1 MLRGNSLYKS
11 IKLFKAKEKKNTM
24 KLFISIVICLLQLN
38 ALSQT
43 TIKRV
48 VVNDE
53 RRPLIGTVI
62 TCLDKNDK
70 LLHGSITDVTGT
82 FSITADFSQK
92 EWLRVSYLGY
102 ENQDFNSLASL
113 PDTIVM
119 KERSEELGEVVV
131 QGKSIVTQKSD
142 RLVFN
147 IANSNLTKGNN
158 TMQLL
163 RFTPLMRMDNDKISM
178 LGKSK
183 MQLYINGKKSN
194 MGDDALQNYLRTLPA
209 EKVERIELLTNPG
222 GEFRVESDEGILNV
236 VLKKNENEGWKGVL
250 ALNDKLGYYNS
261 YGGNLY
267 LDYQK
272 DKFSLSM
279 SGYGNRS
286 QENIKENT
294 RYEYLNENLSNT
306 VNQIT
311 RLDHRLGGAN
321 LNMDYQ
327 LAKNHNI
334 GMMVD
339 AFYARRYDNID
350 SNTDYSSLHSN
361 VADSSIYTM
370 NRGDREQLMLTG
382 NLNYRWKTDKK
393 GSQLSFDVDYLWAD
407 NNLEQPMTYTYTIQS
422 SEKRFT
428 QNTDEIYNTYSAKLE
443 YLHVFKPQSRLR
455 VGLESYHT
463 NNDRNFFY
471 GNYQNGR
478 YESDVQKSNRFEI
491 NEDYWSAYATLN
503 TNWSR
508 KVITIMGVRGEY
520 IERKGTLH
528 NNGEKVSR
536 DDFSVLPNLTFM
548 YRPNNS
554 HQLVYTLSSRMAYP
568 SFNRLN
574 PFRYYISPSVYK
586 ENDPNIEHSQIFT
599 HTLRYILKQHYV
611 FTFNYISGKGVNE
624 FSTPAGNGLTRISA
638 RTFGK
643 THIIQGVLNWN
654 DSFWD
659 NCLYLN
665 VSLDGMFNRS
675 YGHFDEYKIDVSDFS
690 YSASLDL
697 GLLLSKRYKWSM
709 EFSGKYQSEMELAQ
723 EASDDSYHLNLGV
736 RKNFKN
742 GISLRVNGDYLIH
755 NEGRMKFLN
764 TDNYNF
770 NQNVNYHFR
779 KLSATVSV
787 PFGKKKVKGSRKNN
801 GISLDVKKRIK
812 E

>member
-1 MLRGNSLYKS
+1 
-11 IKLFKAKEKKNTM
+11 M
-24 KLFISIVICLLQLN
+24 KILVFLIISLLQLN
-38 ALSQT
+38 VLAQT

-53 RRPLIGTVI
+53 RHPLIGTVV

-147 IANSNLTKGNN
+147 VANSNLTKGNN

-222 GEFRVESDEGILNV
+222 GEFRVESDEGIVNV

-279 SGYGNRS
+279 SGYGNRN

-370 NRGDREQLMLTG
+370 NRGAREQLMLTG

-393 GSQLSFDVDYLWAD
+393 GSKLSFDVDYLWAD
-407 NNLEQPMTYTYTIQS
+407 NNLEQPMTYTFTIQS

-779 KLSATVSV
+779 KLSATISI
-787 PFGKKKVKGSRKNN
+787 PFGKKKVN
-801 GISLDVKKRIK
+801 GIGENTGSSSIIKKRISEK
-812 E
+812 

>member
-1 MLRGNSLYKS
+1 
-11 IKLFKAKEKKNTM
+11 M
-24 KLFISIVICLLQLN
+24 KILVFLIISLLQLN
-38 ALSQT
+38 VLAQT

-53 RRPLIGTVI
+53 RHPLIGTVV

-102 ENQDFNSLASL
+102 ENQDFNSLSSL

-147 IANSNLTKGNN
+147 VANSNLTKGNN

-222 GEFRVESDEGILNV
+222 GEFRVESDEGIVNV

-279 SGYGNRS
+279 SGYGNRN

-393 GSQLSFDVDYLWAD
+393 GSKLSFDVDYLWAD

-779 KLSATVSV
+779 KLSATISI
-787 PFGKKKVKGSRKNN
+787 PFGKKKVN
-801 GISLDVKKRIK
+801 GIGENTGSSSIIKKRISEK
-812 E
+812 

>member
-1 MLRGNSLYKS
+1 
-11 IKLFKAKEKKNTM
+11 M
-24 KLFISIVICLLQLN
+24 KILVFLIISLLQLN

-53 RRPLIGTVI
+53 RHPLIGTVV

-279 SGYGNRS
+279 SGYGNRN

-339 AFYARRYDNID
+339 AFYARRYDEID

-393 GSQLSFDVDYLWAD
+393 GSKLSFDVDYLWAD

-491 NEDYWSAYATLN
+491 DENYWAAYATLN

-508 KVITIMGVRGEY
+508 KVITIIGVRGES

-659 NCLYLN
+659 NRLYLN
-665 VSLDGMFNRS
+665 ASLDGMFNRS

-697 GLLLSKRYKWSM
+697 GLLLSKQYKWSM

-723 EASDDSYHLNLGV
+723 EASDNSYHLNLGV

-764 TDNYNF
+764 TDNYEFYKNA
-770 NQNVNYHFR
+770 NYHFR

>member
-1 MLRGNSLYKS
+1 
-11 IKLFKAKEKKNTM
+11 M
-24 KLFISIVICLLQLN
+24 KILVFLIISLLQLN
-38 ALSQT
+38 VLAQT

-53 RRPLIGTVI
+53 RHPLIGTVV

-102 ENQDFNSLASL
+102 ENQDFNSLSSL

-147 IANSNLTKGNN
+147 VANSNLTKGNN

-222 GEFRVESDEGILNV
+222 GEFRVESDEGIVNV

-279 SGYGNRS
+279 SGYGNRN

-370 NRGDREQLMLTG
+370 NRGAREQLMLTG

-393 GSQLSFDVDYLWAD
+393 GSKLSFDVDYLWAD

-536 DDFSVLPNLTFM
+536 NDFSVLPNLTFM

-779 KLSATVSV
+779 KLSATISI
-787 PFGKKKVKGSRKNN
+787 PFGKKKVN
-801 GISLDVKKRIK
+801 GIGENTGSSSIIKKRISEK
-812 E
+812 

>member
-1 MLRGNSLYKS
+1 
-11 IKLFKAKEKKNTM
+11 M
-24 KLFISIVICLLQLN
+24 KILVFLIISLLQLN
-38 ALSQT
+38 VLAQT
-43 TIKRV
+43 TIERV

-53 RRPLIGTVI
+53 RRPLIGTVV
-62 TCLDKNDK
+62 TCLNKNNK

-279 SGYGNRS
+279 SGYGNRN

-393 GSQLSFDVDYLWAD
+393 GSKLSFDVDYLWAD
-407 NNLEQPMTYTYTIQS
+407 NNLEQPMTYTYTLQS

-491 NEDYWSAYATLN
+491 DEDYWSAYATLN

-764 TDNYNF
+764 TDNYEFYKNA
-770 NQNVNYHFR
+770 NYHFR

-787 PFGKKKVKGSRKNN
+787 PFGKKKVKSSRKNN

>member
-1 MLRGNSLYKS
+1 MSRKIYCFIFLV
-11 IKLFKAKEKKNTM
+11 LFPFMAFAQME
-24 KLFISIVICLLQLN
+24 
-38 ALSQT
+38 
-43 TIKRV
+43 IKRV
-48 VVNDE
+48 VVDSQQQ
-53 RRPLIGTVI
+53 PLTGAVVI
-62 TCLDKNDK
+62 CLDENDK
-70 LLHGSITDVTGT
+70 LLQGSITDATGM
-82 FSITADFSQK
+82 FSITANFAQK
-92 EWLRVSYLGY
+92 EWLRVSFLGY

-147 IANSNLTKGNN
+147 VANSNLTKGNN

-183 MQLYINGKKSN
+183 IQLYINGKKSN
-194 MGDDALQNYLRTLPA
+194 MGDDALQNYLQSLPA
-209 EKVERIELLTNPG
+209 EKVVRVEILTNPG
-222 GEFRVESDEGILNV
+222 GEYRVESDEGILNI
-236 VLKKNENEGWKGVL
+236 VLKKNENQGWKGTL
-250 ALNDKLGYYNS
+250 AFNDKLGYYNS

-272 DKFSLSM
+272 NKFALSM
-279 SGYGNRS
+279 SGYGNRN

-393 GSQLSFDVDYLWAD
+393 GSKLSFDVDYLWAD

-455 VGLESYHT
+455 VGLESYHM

-491 NEDYWSAYATLN
+491 DENYWAAYATLN

-624 FSTPAGNGLTRISA
+624 FSTPAENGLTRISA

-643 THIIQGVLNWN
+643 THILQGVFNWN
-654 DSFWD
+654 NSFWD
-659 NCLYLN
+659 NRLYLN
-665 VSLDGMFNRS
+665 ASLDGMFNRS

-690 YSASLDL
+690 FSASLDL
-697 GLLLSKRYKWSM
+697 GLLLSKRHKWSV

-723 EASDDSYHLNLGV
+723 EASDDSYHLNIGV

-779 KLSATVSV
+779 KLSVTVSV
-787 PFGKKKVKGSRKNN
+787 PFGKKKVEGTGENMGSSSAIKQ
-801 GISLDVKKRIK
+801 RIK
-812 E
+812 K

>member
-1 MLRGNSLYKS
+1 
-11 IKLFKAKEKKNTM
+11 M
-24 KLFISIVICLLQLN
+24 KILVFLIISLLQLN

-53 RRPLIGTVI
+53 RHPLIGTVV

-279 SGYGNRS
+279 SGYGNRN

-306 VNQIT
+306 VSQTT

-334 GMMVD
+334 GLMVD

-370 NRGDREQLMLTG
+370 NRGAREQLMLTG

-393 GSQLSFDVDYLWAD
+393 GSKLSFDVDYLWAD

-779 KLSATVSV
+779 KLSATISI
-787 PFGKKKVKGSRKNN
+787 PFGKKKVN
-801 GISLDVKKRIK
+801 GIGENTGSSSIIKKRISEK
-812 E
+812 

>member
-1 MLRGNSLYKS
+1 
-11 IKLFKAKEKKNTM
+11 M
-24 KLFISIVICLLQLN
+24 KILVFLIISLLQLN
-38 ALSQT
+38 VLAQT

-53 RRPLIGTVI
+53 RRPLIGTVV

-70 LLHGSITDVTGT
+70 LLHGSITDATGT

-119 KERSEELGEVVV
+119 KERSEKLGEVVV
-131 QGKSIVTQKSD
+131 QGKSIVVQKSD

-194 MGDDALQNYLRTLPA
+194 MGDDALQNYLRTLPS

-279 SGYGNRS
+279 SGYGNRN
-286 QENIKENT
+286 QENIKEDT
-294 RYEYLNENLSNT
+294 RYEYLNENLRNT
-306 VNQIT
+306 VSQTT
-311 RLDHRLGGAN
+311 RLDHRLGGVN
-321 LNMDYQ
+321 LNTDYQ
-327 LAKNHNI
+327 LAENHNI

-361 VADSSIYTM
+361 VADSSVYTM

-393 GSQLSFDVDYLWAD
+393 GSKLSFDVDYLWAD

-422 SEKRFT
+422 FEKRFT
-428 QNTDEIYNTYSAKLE
+428 QNTNETYNTYSAKLE

-455 VGLESYHT
+455 VGLEGYHT

-491 NEDYWSAYATLN
+491 DEDYWAAYATLN

-508 KVITIMGVRGEY
+508 KVITIMGVRSEY

-624 FSTPAGNGLTRISA
+624 FSTPSGNGLTRISA

-643 THIIQGVLNWN
+643 THIIQGILNWN

-659 NCLYLN
+659 NRLYLN
-665 VSLDGMFNRS
+665 ASLDGMFNRS

-770 NQNVNYHFR
+770 KQNVNYHFR
-779 KLSATVSV
+779 KLSAAISI
-787 PFGKKKVKGSRKNN
+787 PFGKKKVN
-801 GISLDVKKRIK
+801 GIGKNTGSSSIIKKRISEK
-812 E
+812 

>member
-279 SGYGNRS
+279 SGYGNRN

-339 AFYARRYDNID
+339 VFYARRYDNID

-393 GSQLSFDVDYLWAD
+393 GSKLSFDVDYLWAD

-764 TDNYNF
+764 TDNYEFYKNA
-770 NQNVNYHFR
+770 NYHFR

>member
-1 MLRGNSLYKS
+1 
-11 IKLFKAKEKKNTM
+11 M
-24 KLFISIVICLLQLN
+24 KILVFLIISLLQLN
-38 ALSQT
+38 VLAQT

-53 RRPLIGTVI
+53 RRPLIGTVV

-70 LLHGSITDVTGT
+70 LLHGSITDATGT

-131 QGKSIVTQKSD
+131 QGKSIVVQKSD

-194 MGDDALQNYLRTLPA
+194 LGDDALQNYLRTLPA

-279 SGYGNRS
+279 SGYGNRN
-286 QENIKENT
+286 QENIKEDT

-306 VNQIT
+306 VSQTT

-339 AFYARRYDNID
+339 AFYARRYDEID

-393 GSQLSFDVDYLWAD
+393 GSKLSFDVDYLWAD

-491 NEDYWSAYATLN
+491 DENYWAAYATLN

-508 KVITIMGVRGEY
+508 KVITIIGVRGES

-659 NCLYLN
+659 NRLYLN
-665 VSLDGMFNRS
+665 ASLDGMFNRS

-764 TDNYNF
+764 TDNYEFYKNA
-770 NQNVNYHFR
+770 NYHFR

>member
-1 MLRGNSLYKS
+1 
-11 IKLFKAKEKKNTM
+11 M
-24 KLFISIVICLLQLN
+24 KILVFLIISLLQLN

-53 RRPLIGTVI
+53 RHPLIGTVV

-194 MGDDALQNYLRTLPA
+194 LGDDALQNYLRTLPA

-222 GEFRVESDEGILNV
+222 GEFRVKSDEGILNV

-279 SGYGNRS
+279 SGYGNRN

-339 AFYARRYDNID
+339 AFYARRYDEID

-393 GSQLSFDVDYLWAD
+393 GSKLSFDVDYLWAD

-491 NEDYWSAYATLN
+491 DENYWAAYATLN

-508 KVITIMGVRGEY
+508 KVITIIGVRGES

-659 NCLYLN
+659 NRLYLN
-665 VSLDGMFNRS
+665 ASLDGMFNRS

-736 RKNFKN
+736 KKNFKN

-779 KLSATVSV
+779 KLSATISI
-787 PFGKKKVKGSRKNN
+787 PFGKKKVN
-801 GISLDVKKRIK
+801 GIGENTGSSSIIKKRISEK
-812 E
+812 

>member
-53 RRPLIGTVI
+53 RRPLIGTVV
-62 TCLDKNDK
+62 TCLNKNNK

-222 GEFRVESDEGILNV
+222 GEFRVESDEGIVNV

-279 SGYGNRS
+279 SGYGNRN

-370 NRGDREQLMLTG
+370 NRGAREQLMLTG

-393 GSQLSFDVDYLWAD
+393 GSKLSFDVDYLWAD

-697 GLLLSKRYKWSM
+697 GVLLSKRYKWSM

-764 TDNYNF
+764 TDNYEFYKNA
-770 NQNVNYHFR
+770 NYHFR

>member
-1 MLRGNSLYKS
+1 
-11 IKLFKAKEKKNTM
+11 M
-24 KLFISIVICLLQLN
+24 KILVFLIISLLQLN
-38 ALSQT
+38 VLAQT
-43 TIKRV
+43 TIERV

-53 RRPLIGTVI
+53 RRPLIGTVV
-62 TCLDKNDK
+62 TCLNKNNK

-102 ENQDFNSLASL
+102 ENQDFNSLSSL

-222 GEFRVESDEGILNV
+222 GEFRVESDEGIVNV

-279 SGYGNRS
+279 SGYGNRN

-370 NRGDREQLMLTG
+370 NRGAREQLMLTG

-393 GSQLSFDVDYLWAD
+393 GSKLSFDVDYLWAD

-624 FSTPAGNGLTRISA
+624 LSTPAGNGLTRISA

-779 KLSATVSV
+779 KLSATISI
-787 PFGKKKVKGSRKNN
+787 PFGKKKVN
-801 GISLDVKKRIK
+801 GIGENTGSSSIIKKRISEK
-812 E
+812 

>member
-1 MLRGNSLYKS
+1 
-11 IKLFKAKEKKNTM
+11 M
-24 KLFISIVICLLQLN
+24 KILVFLIISLLQLN
-38 ALSQT
+38 VLAQT

-53 RRPLIGTVI
+53 RRPLIGTVV
-62 TCLDKNDK
+62 TCLNKNNK

-279 SGYGNRS
+279 SGYGNRN

-393 GSQLSFDVDYLWAD
+393 GSKLSFDVDYLWAD

-491 NEDYWSAYATLN
+491 DKNYWAAYATLD
-503 TNWSR
+503 
-508 KVITIMGVRGEY
+508 KVWKPEFIMTLGVRSEY
-520 IERKGTLH
+520 LERKGTLH
-528 NNGEKVSR
+528 NNSENVYK
-536 DDFSVLPNLTFM
+536 DDFSILPNATFM
-548 YRPNNS
+548 YTPNDN
-554 HQLVYTLSSRMAYP
+554 HQLVYALSSRMAYP
-568 SFNRLN
+568 SFKNLN
-574 PFRYYISPSVYK
+574 PFRYYISSTVFR
-586 ENDPNIEHSQIFT
+586 ENDPTLGHSRIFT
-599 HTLRYILKQHYV
+599 QSLTYILKRHYT
-611 FTFNYISGKGVNE
+611 FTINHMTGKGINT
-624 FSTPAGNGLTRISA
+624 FSTPVEGGLTRISA
-638 RTFGK
+638 RSFGRI
-643 THIIQGVLNWN
+643 HIIQGVFNWN
-654 DSFWD
+654 NSFWD
-659 NCLYLN
+659 NRLYLN
-665 VSLDGMFNRS
+665 ASLEGMFNRS

-764 TDNYNF
+764 TDNYEFYKNA
-770 NQNVNYHFR
+770 NYHFR

>member
-1 MLRGNSLYKS
+1 
-11 IKLFKAKEKKNTM
+11 M
-24 KLFISIVICLLQLN
+24 KILVFLIISLLQLN

-53 RRPLIGTVI
+53 RHPLIGTVV

-279 SGYGNRS
+279 SGYGNRN

-306 VNQIT
+306 VSQTT

-370 NRGDREQLMLTG
+370 NRGAREQLMLTG

-393 GSQLSFDVDYLWAD
+393 GSKLSFDVDYLWAD

-779 KLSATVSV
+779 KLSATISI
-787 PFGKKKVKGSRKNN
+787 PFGKKKVN
-801 GISLDVKKRIK
+801 GIGENTGSSSIIKKRISEK
-812 E
+812 

>member
-1 MLRGNSLYKS
+1 
-11 IKLFKAKEKKNTM
+11 M

-53 RRPLIGTVI
+53 RHPLIGTVV

-222 GEFRVESDEGILNV
+222 GEFRVKSDEGILNV

-279 SGYGNRS
+279 SGYGNRN

-393 GSQLSFDVDYLWAD
+393 GSKLSFDVDYLWAD

-491 NEDYWSAYATLN
+491 DENYWAAYATLD
-503 TNWSR
+503 
-508 KVITIMGVRGEY
+508 KVWKPEFIMTLGVRSEY
-520 IERKGTLH
+520 LERKGTLH
-528 NNGEKVSR
+528 NNSENVYK
-536 DDFSVLPNLTFM
+536 DNFSILPNATFM
-548 YRPNNS
+548 YTPNDN
-554 HQLVYTLSSRMAYP
+554 HQLVYALSSRMAYP
-568 SFNRLN
+568 SFKNLN
-574 PFRYYISPSVYK
+574 PFRYYISSTVFR
-586 ENDPNIEHSQIFT
+586 ENDTTLGHSRNFT
-599 HTLRYILKQHYV
+599 QSLTYILKRHYT
-611 FTFNYISGKGVNE
+611 FTINHMTGKGINT
-624 FSTPAGNGLTRISA
+624 FSTPVEGGLTRISA
-638 RTFGK
+638 SSFG
-643 THIIQGVLNWN
+643 II
-654 DSFWD
+654 
-659 NCLYLN
+659 
-665 VSLDGMFNRS
+665 
-675 YGHFDEYKIDVSDFS
+675 HFGTI
-690 YSASLDL
+690 AC
-697 GLLLSKRYKWSM
+697 
-709 EFSGKYQSEMELAQ
+709 
-723 EASDDSYHLNLGV
+723 
-736 RKNFKN
+736 
-742 GISLRVNGDYLIH
+742 I
-755 NEGRMKFLN
+755 
-764 TDNYNF
+764 
-770 NQNVNYHFR
+770 
-779 KLSATVSV
+779 
-787 PFGKKKVKGSRKNN
+787 
-801 GISLDVKKRIK
+801 
-812 E
+812 

>member
-1 MLRGNSLYKS
+1 
-11 IKLFKAKEKKNTM
+11 M

-53 RRPLIGTVI
+53 RHPLIGTVV

-279 SGYGNRS
+279 SGYGNRN

-393 GSQLSFDVDYLWAD
+393 GSKLSFDVDYLWAD

-491 NEDYWSAYATLN
+491 DENYWAAYATLD
-503 TNWSR
+503 
-508 KVITIMGVRGEY
+508 KVWKPEFIMTLGVRSEY
-520 IERKGTLH
+520 LERKGTLH
-528 NNGEKVSR
+528 NNSENVYK
-536 DDFSVLPNLTFM
+536 DDFSILPNATFM
-548 YRPNNS
+548 YTPNDN
-554 HQLVYTLSSRMAYP
+554 HQLVYALSSRMAYP
-568 SFNRLN
+568 SFKNLN
-574 PFRYYISPSVYK
+574 PFRYYISSTVFR
-586 ENDPNIEHSQIFT
+586 ENDPTLGHSRIFT
-599 HTLRYILKQHYV
+599 QSLTYILKRHYT
-611 FTFNYISGKGVNE
+611 FTINHMTGKGINT
-624 FSTPAGNGLTRISA
+624 FSTPVEGGLTRISA
-638 RTFGK
+638 RSFGRI
-643 THIIQGVLNWN
+643 HIIQGVFNWN
-654 DSFWD
+654 NSFWD
-659 NCLYLN
+659 NRLYLN
-665 VSLDGMFNRS
+665 ASLDGMFNRS

-764 TDNYNF
+764 TDNYEFYKNA
-770 NQNVNYHFR
+770 NYHFR

>member
-1 MLRGNSLYKS
+1 
-11 IKLFKAKEKKNTM
+11 M
-24 KLFISIVICLLQLN
+24 KILVFLIISLLQLN
-38 ALSQT
+38 VLAQT

-53 RRPLIGTVI
+53 RRPLIGTVV

-70 LLHGSITDVTGT
+70 LLHGSITDATGT

-194 MGDDALQNYLRTLPA
+194 MGDDALQNYLRTLPS

-222 GEFRVESDEGILNV
+222 GEFRVEIDEGILNV

-279 SGYGNRS
+279 SGYGNRN
-286 QENIKENT
+286 QENIKEDT
-294 RYEYLNENLSNT
+294 RYEYLNENLRNT
-306 VNQIT
+306 VSQTT
-311 RLDHRLGGAN
+311 RLDHRLVGVN
-321 LNMDYQ
+321 LNTDYQ
-327 LAKNHNI
+327 LAENHNI

-361 VADSSIYTM
+361 VADSSVYTM

-393 GSQLSFDVDYLWAD
+393 GSKLSFDVDYLWAD

-422 SEKRFT
+422 FEKRFT
-428 QNTDEIYNTYSAKLE
+428 QNTNETYNTYSAKLE

-455 VGLESYHT
+455 VGLEGYHT

-491 NEDYWSAYATLN
+491 DEDYWAAYATLN

-508 KVITIMGVRGEY
+508 KVITIMGVRSEY

-624 FSTPAGNGLTRISA
+624 FSTPSGNGLTRISA

-643 THIIQGVLNWN
+643 THIIQGILNWN

-659 NCLYLN
+659 NRLYLN
-665 VSLDGMFNRS
+665 ASLDGMFNRS

-770 NQNVNYHFR
+770 KQNVNYHFR
-779 KLSATVSV
+779 KLSAAISI
-787 PFGKKKVKGSRKNN
+787 PFGKKKVN
-801 GISLDVKKRIK
+801 GIGKNTGSSSIIKKRISEK
-812 E
+812 

>member
-1 MLRGNSLYKS
+1 
-11 IKLFKAKEKKNTM
+11 M
-24 KLFISIVICLLQLN
+24 KILVFLIISLLQLN
-38 ALSQT
+38 VLAQT

-53 RRPLIGTVI
+53 RRPLIGTVV

-70 LLHGSITDVTGT
+70 LLHGSITDATGT

-119 KERSEELGEVVV
+119 KERSEELGEVVI

-194 MGDDALQNYLRTLPA
+194 MGDDALQNYLRTLPS

-279 SGYGNRS
+279 SGYGNRN
-286 QENIKENT
+286 QENIKEDT
-294 RYEYLNENLSNT
+294 RYEYLNENLRNT
-306 VNQIT
+306 VSQTT
-311 RLDHRLGGAN
+311 RLDHRLGGVN
-321 LNMDYQ
+321 LNTDHQ
-327 LAKNHNI
+327 LAENHNI

-361 VADSSIYTM
+361 VADSSVYTM

-393 GSQLSFDVDYLWAD
+393 GSKLSFDVDYLWAD

-422 SEKRFT
+422 FEKRFT
-428 QNTDEIYNTYSAKLE
+428 QNTNETYNTYSAKLE

-455 VGLESYHT
+455 MGLEGYHT

-491 NEDYWSAYATLN
+491 DEDYWAAYATLN

-508 KVITIMGVRGEY
+508 KVITIMGVRSEY

-624 FSTPAGNGLTRISA
+624 FSTPSGNGLTRISA

-643 THIIQGVLNWN
+643 THIIQGILNWN

-659 NCLYLN
+659 NRLYLN
-665 VSLDGMFNRS
+665 ASLDGMFNRS

-770 NQNVNYHFR
+770 KQNVNYHFR
-779 KLSATVSV
+779 KLSAAISI
-787 PFGKKKVKGSRKNN
+787 PFGKKKVN
-801 GISLDVKKRIK
+801 GIGKNTGSSSIIKKRISEK
-812 E
+812 

>member
-1 MLRGNSLYKS
+1 
-11 IKLFKAKEKKNTM
+11 M
-24 KLFISIVICLLQLN
+24 KILVFLIISLLQLN
-38 ALSQT
+38 VLAQT

-53 RRPLIGTVI
+53 RHPLIGTVV

-102 ENQDFNSLASL
+102 ENQDFNSLSSL

-222 GEFRVESDEGILNV
+222 GEFRVESDEGIVNV

-279 SGYGNRS
+279 SGYGNRN

-370 NRGDREQLMLTG
+370 NRGAREQLMLTG

-393 GSQLSFDVDYLWAD
+393 GSKLSFDVDYLWAD

-536 DDFSVLPNLTFM
+536 NDFSVLPNLTFM

-779 KLSATVSV
+779 KLSATISI
-787 PFGKKKVKGSRKNN
+787 PFGKKKVN
-801 GISLDVKKRIK
+801 GIGENTGSSSIIKKRISEK
-812 E
+812 

>member
-1 MLRGNSLYKS
+1 
-11 IKLFKAKEKKNTM
+11 M
-24 KLFISIVICLLQLN
+24 KILVFLIISLLQLN
-38 ALSQT
+38 VLAQT
-43 TIKRV
+43 TIERV

-53 RRPLIGTVI
+53 RRPLIGTVV
-62 TCLDKNDK
+62 TCLNKNNK

-102 ENQDFNSLASL
+102 ENQDFNSLSSL

-222 GEFRVESDEGILNV
+222 GEFRVESDEGIVNV

-279 SGYGNRS
+279 SGYGNRN

-370 NRGDREQLMLTG
+370 NRGAREQLMLTG

-393 GSQLSFDVDYLWAD
+393 GSKLSFDVDYLWAD

-779 KLSATVSV
+779 KLSATISI
-787 PFGKKKVKGSRKNN
+787 PFGKKKVN
-801 GISLDVKKRIK
+801 GIGENTGSSSIIKKLSFCKIG
-812 E
+812 

>member
-1 MLRGNSLYKS
+1 
-11 IKLFKAKEKKNTM
+11 M
-24 KLFISIVICLLQLN
+24 KILVFLIISLLQLN
-38 ALSQT
+38 VLAQT
-43 TIKRV
+43 TIERV

-53 RRPLIGTVI
+53 RRPLIGTVV
-62 TCLDKNDK
+62 TCLNKNNK

-222 GEFRVESDEGILNV
+222 GEFRVESDEGIVNV

-279 SGYGNRS
+279 SGYGNRN

-370 NRGDREQLMLTG
+370 NRGAREQLMLTG

-393 GSQLSFDVDYLWAD
+393 GSKLSFDVDYLWAD

-779 KLSATVSV
+779 KLSATISI
-787 PFGKKKVKGSRKNN
+787 PFGKKKVN
-801 GISLDVKKRIK
+801 GIGENTGSSSIIKKRISEK
-812 E
+812 